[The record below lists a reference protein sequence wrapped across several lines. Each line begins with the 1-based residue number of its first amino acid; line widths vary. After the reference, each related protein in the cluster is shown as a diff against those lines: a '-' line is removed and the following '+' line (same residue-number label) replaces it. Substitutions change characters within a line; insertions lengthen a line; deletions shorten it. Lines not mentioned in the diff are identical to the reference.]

1 MAKYVNQ
8 VRYYGDAAAETKNS
22 AKDVTYRRLQSGAV
36 FENTMPIVQL
46 GIQTLPGMK
55 FYINEHPNPVV
66 VGQTGIYELNVDGIS
81 YITRLRFDSETLN
94 VINNNSNTAYL
105 IIDYIYEK
113 ED

>member
-8 VRYYGDAAAETKNS
+8 VRYYGDGNSKNS
-22 AKDVTYRRLQSGAV
+22 AGNVNYRTLQSGSV
-36 FENTMPIVQL
+36 FHNTLPIVQL

-55 FYINEHPNPVV
+55 VYINNHTNPII

-81 YITRLRFDSETLN
+81 YITDLRFDGQTLTT
-94 VINNNSNTAYL
+94 INNKTNNAYL
-105 IIDYIYEK
+105 IVDYIYEK

>member
-8 VRYYGDAAAETKNS
+8 VRYYGDANSKNS
-22 AKDVTYRRLQSGAV
+22 SGDVNIRSLQSGSI
-36 FENTMPIVQL
+36 FHSTLPIVQL

-55 FYINEHPNPVV
+55 VYINNHTNPVV
-66 VGQTGIYELNVDGIS
+66 VGQTGIYELNIDGIS
-81 YITRLRFDSETLN
+81 YITDLRFDGQTLTT
-94 VINNNSNTAYL
+94 INNKTNNAYL